1 MFTEL
6 GDALWAA
13 RVLASKAVLDELGGG
28 DPALAALQAAD
39 ICRRCGITS
48 EDNIVGALR
57 EW

>member
-1 MFTEL
+1 M
-6 GDALWAA
+6 
-13 RVLASKAVLDELGGG
+13 ASKAVLDELGGG